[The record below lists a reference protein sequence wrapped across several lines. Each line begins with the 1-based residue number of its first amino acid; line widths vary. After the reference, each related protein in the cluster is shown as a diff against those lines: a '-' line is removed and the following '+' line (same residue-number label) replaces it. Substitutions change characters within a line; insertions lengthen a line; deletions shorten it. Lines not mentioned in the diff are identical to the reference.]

1 MITLQQAVKS
11 GRKFIDYKI
20 GIAGA
25 VVMGGIVFGINYS
38 SAHGLAGPLTAAL
51 KQGSYTFLLGG
62 TFMKGCE
69 YLATNIRK
77 RTLAIM
83 ASAVIPSVLTLL
95 LTYGMHTLKG
105 TPKPLEST
113 IPTLIIIPA
122 TIIWGFNRRN
132 REEQKKDP
140 SPIPQLRDQ
149 IPSSKFQVP
158 DKKPA
163 TRNQKHSNNF

>member
-25 VVMGGIVFGINYS
+25 VVMGGIIFSINYS
-38 SAHGLAGPLTAAL
+38 STHQLTGSITAAL
-51 KQGSYTFLLGG
+51 KQGTYTFLFGG

-69 YLATNIRK
+69 YLATNIQK
-77 RTLAIM
+77 RTMAILV
-83 ASAVIPSVLTLL
+83 SALIPSVITLL

-113 IPTLIIIPA
+113 LPTLIIIPA

-132 REEQKKDP
+132 RSERKKG
-140 SPIPQLRDQ
+140 QL
-149 IPSSKFQVP
+149 
-158 DKKPA
+158 
-163 TRNQKHSNNF
+163 TMHN